1 MFQKI
6 QKAVGRIQDVFLAL
20 IGIALALIMVIVFVQ
35 TFTRFVIF
43 YSLPWSEELS
53 RYLFVFIIMIGLNVA
68 IRDDML
74 IRIDLIDYFI
84 KGKAAVVLNLLR
96 TIVGLG
102 VSAIVGVNASSLF
115 KIGMIQKSPAMQIP
129 MIIMYSVIFAGYLL
143 AAVAMIIKLIE
154 AIQQFSAPKNGEGGA
169 EV

>member
-43 YSLPWSEELS
+43 HSLPWSEELS
-53 RYLFVFIIMIGLNVA
+53 RYLFIFIIMIGLNVA

-96 TIVGLG
+96 TIAGLV
-102 VSAIVGVNASSLF
+102 VSFIIGTNASSLF

-129 MIIMYSVIFAGYLL
+129 MIIMYSVIFVGYLL
-143 AAVAMIIKLIE
+143 AAAAMIFKLIE
-154 AIQQFSAPKNGEGGA
+154 AVRQLIAPNDQEGGA
-169 EV
+169 KV